1 MKTNMPKI
9 VQCLVPVGFLFVAF
23 FLDPVIV
30 LAERREP
37 QILRAKETIDKFLSS
52 VELGEPDYSFD
63 HDSDGIA
70 DISVYPLMT
79 TRPDLKTEY
88 ITLQEA

>member
-9 VQCLVPVGFLFVAF
+9 VRCLVPVGFLFVGF

-37 QILRAKETIDKFLSS
+37 RILRAKETINKFLSS
-52 VELGEPDYSFD
+52 VELGESDYSFT
-63 HDSDGIA
+63 
-70 DISVYPLMT
+70 VLT
-79 TRPDLKTEY
+79 TTAMALLTSLF
-88 ITLQEA
+88 IL